1 MSTRRNFLAIL
12 AASGVIGGAI
22 WTFGMKEGGLSL
34 PGLPPTGLMAEP
46 VTVTIASSVTKANWL
61 KAGIAAFDAAGV
73 TTAAGQPIEIR
84 VQNVLSGESML
95 QIADKTLQPVVWSP
109 GEATWVDQLN
119 ERWNRGGGKPAMSAP
134 CQPTVLTPVGLAM
147 WRPMAEALG
156 WPDKPVSLK
165 SLIDLANDPDGWA
178 RYGRPEWGR
187 LQLGHTHPQY
197 SSAGLLFLA
206 QAIYATAGK
215 TADITT
221 DDIYDPK
228 VEAALR
234 TLAEN
239 TAKYGMV
246 TTDLLANMARGG
258 PAFLHATSAFEEGTV
273 RFNIERRDELRFPLA
288 FIFPSE
294 GTFWSDHPY
303 CILDGAPWVAP
314 EEAEAAKL
322 FLDFLRG
329 PEMQTRAGEFHVRP
343 LDAAVPLGAT
353 MTLENGTD
361 PAVSE
366 AVVPDLA
373 IPSPQVSDAIIDQF
387 LTTKRKATVL
397 LVLDTSGSMEGER
410 IKTATQATAA
420 FLDRLHPRDRVGLM
434 TFSGKVIV
442 AAAFEPVAQA
452 AERLQSQVLG
462 LLAGGD
468 TNLYGA
474 VCQATRSLAAAAARD
489 RAAGENRLYGIVLL
503 SDGEDTVGEVTETRL
518 FQTCL
523 QKREGEEG
531 PKVFVI
537 SLGDKTD
544 MAFLDRLA
552 AETNGSVFSAEPSS
566 IGQAYLRIS
575 AEQ

>member
-1 MSTRRNFLAIL
+1 MGTRRNFLAIL

-22 WTFGMKEGGLSL
+22 WTFGMKEGGSLAL
-34 PGLPPTGLMAEP
+34 PGLPGSA
-46 VTVTIASSVTKANWL
+46 VTISVASSVTKANWL
-61 KAGIAAFDAAGV
+61 KAGIEAFDAAGIK
-73 TTAAGQPIEIR
+73 TSDGSTIEIT
-84 VQNVLSGESML
+84 VQNVLSGESMI
-95 QIADKTLQPVVWSP
+95 QIADKALQPTVWSP
-109 GEATWVDQLN
+109 GETTWVDQLN
-119 ERWNRGGGKPAMSAP
+119 ERWNRGGGKPVNSAP
-134 CQPTVLTPVGLAM
+134 CAPTVLTPVGLAM

-156 WPDKPVSLK
+156 WPDTPVSLK
-165 SLIDLANDPDGWA
+165 ALVELANDPDGWA
-178 RYGRPEWGR
+178 RYGHPEWGR
-187 LQLGHTHPQY
+187 LRLGHTHPQY

-206 QAIYATAGK
+206 QVVYAATGK
-215 TADITT
+215 TEDITT
-221 DDIYDPK
+221 DDIYAP
-228 VEAALR
+228 ETESALR

-258 PAFLHATSAFEEGTV
+258 PTFLHATSAFEEGTV
-273 RFNIERRDELRFPLA
+273 RFNVERQDELRFPLA

-303 CILDGAPWVAP
+303 CILDGAPWVSP
-314 EEAEAAKL
+314 EQAEAAKL

-329 PEMQTRAGEFHVRP
+329 PGMQARAGEFYVRP
-343 LDAAVPLGAT
+343 LDASVPLGAA

-373 IPSPQVSDAIIDQF
+373 IPSPQISEAIIDQF

-397 LVLDTSGSMEGER
+397 LLLDTSGSMEGER
-410 IKTATQATAA
+410 IKTATTATAD
-420 FLDRLHPRDRVGLM
+420 FLDRLHPQDRVGLY
-434 TFSGKVIV
+434 TFSTGIV
-442 AAAFEPVAQA
+442 PVEPFAEVSGVS
-452 AERLQSQVLG
+452 ERLRGRVLG
-462 LLAGGD
+462 LLAHGD

-474 VCQATRSLAAAAARD
+474 VCRATRAIAEEAAKD
-489 RAAGENRLYGIVLL
+489 RSEGENRLYGIILL
-503 SDGEDTVGEVTETRL
+503 SDGQDTRGEVTETRL

-531 PKVFVI
+531 PKIFVV
-537 SLGDKTD
+537 SLGDSTPVE
-544 MAFLDRLA
+544 FLTRLA
-552 AETNGSVFSAEPSS
+552 AETNGSVFKAEPSS